1 MIIRNSKNY
10 KKSKRFNLI
19 FKIILVVLF
28 QLILL
33 NISYSATTTN
43 NKKTKETTN
52 YNFNAKNFDEISKD
66 NVKIA
71 ENINIGFRN
80 GSQRK
85 ETPEYMDFIA
95 EVGKDNYDRHD
106 GLIAVRKRPEHTSLV
121 IGHSIVSIGS
131 PEISKYKVD
140 VVGLA
145 GALAPYI
152 YKCKSYLNKSY
163 KKVYVWVGVNDVT
176 SYKKLG
182 FTALEVYNTLKEDI
196 DEIYNTYSR
205 ESEIIFMRISPTSNL
220 EENLIIDKINNYISS
235 KYNYFYV
242 NFNPDLDEYHYTL
255 KSVAKICAAV
265 LRKEKKYN

>member
-1 MIIRNSKNY
+1 MSNINNKKIGNMI
-10 KKSKRFNLI
+10 LV
-19 FKIILVVLF
+19 FKILLVVIC
-28 QLILL
+28 QLILSL
-33 NISYSATTTN
+33 VTYSANTI
-43 NKKTKETTN
+43 KPDKTID

-145 GALAPYI
+145 GALAPYV

-196 DEIYNTYSR
+196 DEIYNTFSR
-205 ESEIIFMRISPTSNL
+205 ESEVIFMRISPTSNF
-220 EENLIIDKINNYISS
+220 EENLIIDKINNYISN
-235 KYNYFYV
+235 KYNYFYI

-255 KSVAKICAAV
+255 KSVSKICAAV
-265 LRKEKKYN
+265 LRKEKKY